1 MKKFWSQKKKFV
13 KKFFVMKKNF
23 CHRKFYNLKK
33 CFENSNKGIIFSL
46 QNSTSPKIV
55 NNIYYTS
62 RILMEKKLKEIF
74 KNVYSFYFKS
84 TPNDVY
90 FVILRN

>member
-1 MKKFWSQKKKFV
+1 MNGTYNYAVYNSINKWEEYLI
-13 KKFFVMKKNF
+13 
-23 CHRKFYNLKK
+23 YNLKK

-46 QNSTSPKIV
+46 QNSTTPKIV
-55 NNIYYTS
+55 NSIYYTS
-62 RILMEKKLKEIF
+62 RVLMEEKLKEIF